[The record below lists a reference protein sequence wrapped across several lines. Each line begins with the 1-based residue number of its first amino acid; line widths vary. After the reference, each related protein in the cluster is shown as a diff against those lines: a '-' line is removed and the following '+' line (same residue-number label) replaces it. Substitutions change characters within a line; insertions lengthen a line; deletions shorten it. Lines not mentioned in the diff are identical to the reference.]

1 MNKHL
6 LILLFAISLFSC
18 NNNEQ
23 APVNQN
29 TTEQTPEALVE
40 DKSLKIS
47 SGDGRFSSN
56 IIEELFEEALEKDQ
70 KLQSVIANL
79 NQAQEMK
86 PDSLAAYHL
95 YKRNMQDYWS
105 ALHRYALRLS
115 DSTTREQLTSFIKA
129 LESKQ
134 NQRLSPLD
142 SLVSK
147 IDSSEQSLADMQI
160 LMKILVTEPMMNN
173 YFRNEYP
180 SVKSI
185 ESVIEAY
192 DQSAQEMEPYTKIV
206 K

>member
-6 LILLFAISLFSC
+6 LILAFAFGLFSC
-18 NNNEQ
+18 NNTEQ
-23 APVNQN
+23 AQVNQN

-47 SGDGRFSSN
+47 SFDGRFSSN

-70 KLQSVIANL
+70 KLHSVIAKL

-115 DSTTREQLTSFIKA
+115 DTNTRAQLTSFIEVF
-129 LESKQ
+129 ESKQ

-192 DQSAQEMEPYTKIV
+192 DQSAQEMEPYTKIA

>member
-6 LILLFAISLFSC
+6 LILAFAFSLFSC
-18 NNNEQ
+18 NNDEQ
-23 APVNQN
+23 VPVNQD

-40 DKSLKIS
+40 DKSLEIS
-47 SGDGRFSSN
+47 SFDGRFSSN

-180 SVKSI
+180 SAKSI

>member
-70 KLQSVIANL
+70 KLQSVITKL

-115 DSTTREQLTSFIKA
+115 DSTTREQLTSFIEV

-147 IDSSEQSLADMQI
+147 IDSSEQNLADMQI
-160 LMKILVTEPMMNN
+160 LMKILITEPMMNN

>member
-6 LILLFAISLFSC
+6 LILAFAFSLFSC

-23 APVNQN
+23 AQVNQN

-70 KLQSVIANL
+70 KLQSVITKL
-79 NQAQEMK
+79 NKAREMK

-115 DSTTREQLTSFIKA
+115 DTNTRAQLTSFIEV

-160 LMKILVTEPMMNN
+160 LMKIIVTEPMMNN

-192 DQSAQEMEPYTKIV
+192 GQSAQEMEPYTKMM

>member
-1 MNKHL
+1 M
-6 LILLFAISLFSC
+6 
-18 NNNEQ
+18 
-23 APVNQN
+23 
-29 TTEQTPEALVE
+29 
-40 DKSLKIS
+40 
-47 SGDGRFSSN
+47 DGRFSSN

-70 KLQSVIANL
+70 ELQSVIAKL
-79 NQAQEMK
+79 NKAQEMK
-86 PDSLAAYHL
+86 LDSLAAY
-95 YKRNMQDYWS
+95 YSYQRNMQNYWS

-115 DSTTREQLTSFIKA
+115 DSTTREQLTSFIEA
-129 LESKQ
+129 LQSKQ
-134 NQRLSPLD
+134 NQRISPLD

-147 IDSSEQSLADMQI
+147 IDSSEQSLTDMQI

-192 DQSAQEMEPYTKIV
+192 DQSAQEMEPYTKVV